1 MSRGF
6 FITFEGLDGSGKSTQ
21 LRRLAQWLE
30 PQGRRVTQT
39 RQPGGTHVGDRIRAL
54 LLDSKTENVAAET
67 ELGLMFADRAQ
78 SIAEIIRPALE
89 RGEIV
94 LCDRYTDSTE
104 AYQGGGRELGS
115 EIVLKLHAAMCGN
128 LWPELTILL
137 LPDFDRSL
145 ERARRRNARGK
156 GPDENRFEREDER
169 FYRRVFDKYREIAAR
184 EPERVVVIE
193 GDGGLDEVHE
203 RVVEAVQRKLA
214 NL

>member
-1 MSRGF
+1 
-6 FITFEGLDGSGKSTQ
+6 
-21 LRRLAQWLE
+21 
-30 PQGRRVTQT
+30 
-39 RQPGGTHVGDRIRAL
+39 
-54 LLDSKTENVAAET
+54 
-67 ELGLMFADRAQ
+67 
-78 SIAEIIRPALE
+78 
-89 RGEIV
+89 
-94 LCDRYTDSTE
+94 
-104 AYQGGGRELGS
+104 
-115 EIVLKLHAAMCGN
+115 LKLHAAMCGD
-128 LWPELTILL
+128 LWPDLTILL